1 MSARPTL
8 IDEYLPEFDAVE
20 RHATIVRAAPA
31 RVWTALR
38 RTDFG
43 RSPLIG
49 GLLALRTIPA
59 LLTAPRVPPPP
70 GLARRGG
77 ALTLDTILAAGF
89 ALLDER
95 PEREMLMGVEGRFW
109 AARRDLRATDSQ
121 RFRAPLAA
129 GLARGAWDFRL
140 EPVEGGMTRLSTE
153 TRVRCA
159 DAAARRRFL
168 PYWVL
173 VRPGS
178 GLIRRAM
185 LAAIRRAAETA
196 S

>member
-1 MSARPTL
+1 MRPRPPL
-8 IDEYLPEFDAVE
+8 IDEYLPEFDVVE
-20 RHATIVRAAPA
+20 RHTTVVRAAPA
-31 RVWTALR
+31 RVWAALR
-38 RTDFG
+38 RTDFR

-49 GLLALRTIPA
+49 GLLTLRMIPA
-59 LLTAPRVPPPP
+59 LLTAPRKT
-70 GLARRGG
+70 LRRWKEGRG
-77 ALTLDTILAAGF
+77 RALTLDSILAMGF
-89 ALLDER
+89 ALLAER
-95 PEREMLMGVEGRFW
+95 PEREMLMGAEGRFW

-159 DAAARRRFL
+159 DAAARRRFR
-168 PYWVL
+168 PYWLL

-185 LAAIRRAAETA
+185 LTAIRRAAETG

>member
-1 MSARPTL
+1 VSAPGRL
-8 IDEYLPEFDAVE
+8 IDEYLPDFDVVE
-20 RHATIVRAAPA
+20 RHATVVRARPA

-38 RTDFG
+38 STDFG
-43 RSPLIG
+43 RSRLIG
-49 GLLALRTIPA
+49 GLFALRTIPA
-59 LLTAPRVPPPP
+59 VLTAPRET
-70 GLARRGG
+70 LRRWKEGRG
-77 ALTLDTILAAGF
+77 RALTLDSILAMGF
-89 ALLDER
+89 ALLAER
-95 PEREMLMGVEGRFW
+95 PERELLLGVEGRFW

-121 RFRAPLAA
+121 SFRAPLAS

-140 EPVEGGMTRLSTE
+140 EPVEEGLTRLSTE

-168 PYWVL
+168 PYWLL

-185 LAAIRRAAETA
+185 LAAIRRAAETGP
-196 S
+196 